1 MTETDKD
8 GATGT
13 AVIETTDRADAFE
26 MIEDAATLAYAVY
39 RGVDFDAIQA
49 TGRDFDDEFVGYLED
64 AASIRETLTEFH
76 QELADAC
83 EVRAVDAMGGDV
95 RRIVRKYDAQDGR
108 VASRRFLR
116 TVRRNP
122 AHVRLEMK
130 HQYSSDENGD
140 GT

>member
-1 MTETDKD
+1 MTESTTDTHET
-8 GATGT
+8 ATT
-13 AVIETTDRADAFE
+13 DSPDRADAFE

-83 EVRAVDAMGGDV
+83 EVRAVNAMALSPNRIDRLRHAAEEDLLAAEATLGILSDV
-95 RRIVRKYDAQDGR
+95 RQQVRPDPYE
-108 VASRRFLR
+108 S
-116 TVRRNP
+116 
-122 AHVRLEMK
+122 
-130 HQYSSDENGD
+130 NGS
-140 GT
+140 